1 MTHPLPL
8 PDHVLAIR
16 DLSGFGELDVM
27 YLVSVAESGSG
38 GGSVV
43 VTGVLYGA
51 WSGTGAIE
59 DLVYG
64 TWDGVALP
72 RSPDYGRWTDG

>member
-1 MTHPLPL
+1 MSTPLPL

-16 DLSGFGELDVM
+16 DLSGFGELDVL
-27 YLVSVAESGSG
+27 YVVSGGAGD

-43 VTGVLYGA
+43 VGGVLYGA
-51 WSGTGAIE
+51 WSGEGELE

-64 TWDGVALP
+64 DWDGVAV
-72 RSPDYGRWTDG
+72 RRDADYGRWTDG